1 MAQFNFERLNKQLFV
16 TNAKEF
22 KKHVISE
29 DAYDMACEIADNLGE
44 YVTAIIADR
53 ALYVVAHS
61 YSGAKLYCVVTVDTE
76 EGVKFYDDEGNELVI
91 LNGDIAFTELDEAM
105 ELVEAMEKLS
115 EATKYYKYLD
125 DIIEQ
130 GLAELK
136 EML

>member
-44 YVTAIIADR
+44 YATAIIADR

-61 YSGAKLYCVVTVDTE
+61 YSGAKLYCVVAVDTE